1 MAVNC
6 NVRELALEVL
16 AAVEKEHFKFND
28 TLHTQLMKYQYL
40 KKQDRAFLTRLCEG
54 VMEYKLRL
62 DYVIDKISN
71 TPIHKCKP
79 LIRCILRMGAYQIL
93 FMDSVP
99 DSAACNEAVKLA
111 KKRGFSGLSGFVN
124 GVLRNLAKEKE
135 SISYPDRQKYPEKY
149 LSIYYSIPEWIIG
162 QWVSQYGLENA
173 EIMAMDT
180 VSRRPLTV
188 RINQCI
194 TDIKS
199 LSSEWEKEGIVSRRL
214 PLNEAAKKAL
224 GDKVFDELM
233 DTAFYLEGIDYLNIY
248 DSFLKGMYT
257 VQDAGAMIS
266 GIIFKQVAGYDKED
280 ILALDMCA
288 APGGKTAFAAEILG
302 KRGRVIA
309 RDVAKAKVD
318 KLKETVERLNLT
330 NVVCEVRD
338 ALDASDELF
347 GNVDVVLLDA
357 PCSGLGVL
365 GRKKDIC
372 YEINEQQIEQL
383 ILLQR
388 DMLKISLEY
397 VKTGG
402 YLIYSTC
409 TVNKREN
416 CDNIDWILN
425 EHREFQKYYEAQLLP
440 GVMPM
445 DGSYIACLR
454 KERSK

>member
-1 MAVNC
+1 
-6 NVRELALEVL
+6 
-16 AAVEKEHFKFND
+16 
-28 TLHTQLMKYQYL
+28 
-40 KKQDRAFLTRLCEG
+40 
-54 VMEYKLRL
+54 
-62 DYVIDKISN
+62 
-71 TPIHKCKP
+71 
-79 LIRCILRMGAYQIL
+79 
-93 FMDSVP
+93 
-99 DSAACNEAVKLA
+99 
-111 KKRGFSGLSGFVN
+111 
-124 GVLRNLAKEKE
+124 
-135 SISYPDRQKYPEKY
+135 
-149 LSIYYSIPEWIIG
+149 
-162 QWVSQYGLENA
+162 
-173 EIMAMDT
+173 
-180 VSRRPLTV
+180 
-188 RINQCI
+188 
-194 TDIKS
+194 
-199 LSSEWEKEGIVSRRL
+199 
-214 PLNEAAKKAL
+214 
-224 GDKVFDELM
+224 M

-402 YLIYSTC
+402 NLIYSTC